1 MNWDTATEVSLKH
14 REVSWGQIE
23 VSLAPH
29 TICLPGHQEH
39 SEQHLLQSYL
49 VKQFAVYQAF
59 TLNYEVS
66 SFIFTRFACK
76 CANNINIH

>member
-14 REVSWGQIE
+14 TEVSWGQIE

-39 SEQHLLQSYL
+39 SEQHLL
-49 VKQFAVYQAF
+49 
-59 TLNYEVS
+59 
-66 SFIFTRFACK
+66 
-76 CANNINIH
+76 